1 MGRTMQRE
9 KSMDDQG
16 TTKVGNR
23 LKEGMKVVLK
33 AVVCLFCGDNGSV
46 VEGFPR
52 RGYGAQRQ

>member
-1 MGRTMQRE
+1 MQRE

-46 VEGFPR
+46 VKGFPR